1 MGELKQDMINMENT
15 PLVSVVVLNW
25 NGKDDTTELLDSL
38 RKTAY
43 KNYEVIV
50 VDQGS
55 LDGSVNVIRNKFR
68 DVKIIQNE
76 KNAGFAAGNNIGMEN
91 GRGDYFFLMNND
103 MVVHKDWLSELVKV
117 AESNKEFGIVGSM
130 ILFYDK
136 PDTID
141 RLGSIESNRITGAV
155 TPYARDIKDIGQ
167 FTEPLETHFLNG
179 LIRRDVIEK
188 IGSYDEKMFAGGFE
202 EVDFCSRARK
212 AGYKT
217 IVVPTSKLWHKGSR
231 TIKRGSYFLIFN
243 SYKNKLRYIIKNY
256 GMLEKILALSFNL
269 VYYSFKVFNFLL
281 QMRPDLSKAMINA
294 VLWNIKN
301 YRDYL

>member
-1 MGELKQDMINMENT
+1 MGNM
-15 PLVSVVVLNW
+15 PLVSIVILNW
-25 NGKDDTTELLDSL
+25 DGKEDTIELLNSL
-38 RKTAY
+38 RKTTY

-55 LDGSVNVIRNKFR
+55 RDGSVNAIRNKFGG
-68 DVKIIQNE
+68 VKIIQNKE
-76 KNAGFAAGNNIGMEN
+76 NVGFAAGNNIGIKN

-141 RLGSIESNRITGAV
+141 RLGSIESNRITGSV
-155 TPYARDIKDIGQ
+155 IPYARNIKYRGQ
-167 FTEPLETHFLNG
+167 FTESLETHFLNG
-179 LIRRDVIEK
+179 LIRRDVIKK
-188 IGSYDEKMFAGGFE
+188 IGLYDEKMFAGGFE
-202 EVDFCSRARK
+202 EVDFCNRARK

-243 SYKNKLRYIIKNY
+243 SYKNKLRYILKNY

-269 VYYSFKVFNFLL
+269 AYYCFKVFNFLY
-281 QMRPDLSKAMINA
+281 QTRPDLSKAMINA

-301 YRDYL
+301 YRDYM

>member
-1 MGELKQDMINMENT
+1 MGNM
-15 PLVSVVVLNW
+15 PLVSIVILNW
-25 NGKDDTTELLDSL
+25 DGKEDTLELLNSL
-38 RKTAY
+38 RKTTY
-43 KNYEVIV
+43 KNYEVII

-55 LDGSVNVIRNKFR
+55 RDGSVNAIRNEFG
-68 DVKIIQNE
+68 DVKIIQNK
-76 KNAGFAAGNNIGMEN
+76 KNVGFAAGNNIGIKN

-117 AESNKEFGIVGSM
+117 AESNNEFGIVGSM

-141 RLGSIESNRITGAV
+141 RLGSIESNRITGSV
-155 TPYARDIKDIGQ
+155 IPYARNIKDRGQ
-167 FTEPLETHFLNG
+167 FTESLETHFLNG
-179 LIRRDVIEK
+179 LIRRSVIKK
-188 IGSYDEKMFAGGFE
+188 IGLYDGKMFAGGFE
-202 EVDFCSRARK
+202 EVDFCCRARK

-243 SYKNKLRYIIKNY
+243 SYKNKLRYILKNY
-256 GMLEKILALSFNL
+256 GMLEKLLALSFNL
-269 VYYSFKVFNFLL
+269 SYYFAKVFNFLY
-281 QMRPDLSKAMINA
+281 QARPDLSKAMINA

>member
-1 MGELKQDMINMENT
+1 M
-15 PLVSVVVLNW
+15 PLVSIVILNW
-25 NGKDDTTELLDSL
+25 DGKEDTIELLNSL
-38 RKTAY
+38 RKTTY
-43 KNYEVIV
+43 ENYEVIV

-55 LDGSVNVIRNKFR
+55 RDGSVNAIRNEFR

-76 KNAGFAAGNNIGMEN
+76 ENVGFAAGNNIGIKN
-91 GRGDYFFLMNND
+91 CRGDYFFLMNND

-117 AESNKEFGIVGSM
+117 AESHKEFGIVGSM

-141 RLGSIESNRITGAV
+141 RLGSIESNRIIGFV
-155 TPYARDIKDIGQ
+155 IPYARSLKDRGQ
-167 FTEPLETHFLNG
+167 FTESLETHFLNG
-179 LIRRDVIEK
+179 LIRRGVVEK
-188 IGSYDEKMFAGGFE
+188 IGLYDEKMFAGGFE

-243 SYKNKLRYIIKNY
+243 SYKNKLRYILKNY
-256 GMLEKILALSFNL
+256 GVLEKILALSFNL
-269 VYYSFKVFNFLL
+269 TYYCLKVFNFLY
-281 QMRPDLSKAMINA
+281 QMRPDLSKAMIDA

-301 YRDYL
+301 YRDYI